1 MKKVLIPA
9 LLVSLLASS
18 SAFAMANSNVA
29 GPSIEGYKTKLMN
42 TDQELIK
49 MIAQRKG
56 IRKKMLKFE
65 KKNNLPTYD
74 PFEDKS
80 FEKTRLAFAVQYDV
94 SPALVNEIFNTL
106 NTTDLQT
113 AEQSF

>member
-1 MKKVLIPA
+1 MKKILIPT
-9 LLVSLLASS
+9 LLVSFFTSGSVYAMASS
-18 SAFAMANSNVA
+18 NPAQ
-29 GPSIEGYKTKLMN
+29 PSIEGYKTKLMN

-65 KKNNLPTYD
+65 KKNSLPTYD

-80 FEKTRLAFAVQYDV
+80 FEKTRLSFAVQYDV
-94 SPALVNEIFNTL
+94 SPNLVNQIFDTL